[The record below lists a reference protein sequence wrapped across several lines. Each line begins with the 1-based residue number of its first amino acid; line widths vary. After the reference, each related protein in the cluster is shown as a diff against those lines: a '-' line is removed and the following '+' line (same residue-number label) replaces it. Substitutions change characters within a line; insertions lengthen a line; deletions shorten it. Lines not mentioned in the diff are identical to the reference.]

1 MRITRESNAFA
12 FVQGNPQSKGKL
24 IEALASKNNE
34 AKILDAFNSYDTDKS
49 GFLNKKE
56 FSHFA
61 EDLVKIMTQG
71 GIDAKA
77 LLGGMSSKEFADT
90 MFAGIDLDNNGKI
103 SYTEFRA
110 AIQKSA

>member
-1 MRITRESNAFA
+1 
-12 FVQGNPQSKGKL
+12 L

-34 AKILDAFNSYDTDKS
+34 AKILDAFNSYDADKS

-61 EDLVKIMTQG
+61 EDLLKIMTQG

-77 LLGGMSSKEFADT
+77 LLGGMSNKEFADT

-103 SYTEFRA
+103 SYTEFRT
-110 AIQKSA
+110 AIQKSG